1 MISTVRKRSILVHRH
16 KTSVSLEDAFWD
28 EVKAIA
34 RSRNM
39 TLSDLVSDIDRR
51 RERGNLSSAVRLFV
65 LETSQAKDD
74 MRTDPSDESDPA
86 RNDRTDDRPG
96 ARNAAGT

>member
-1 MISTVRKRSILVHRH
+1 MISTVRKRSVLVHGR

-39 TLSDLVSDIDRR
+39 SLSDFVSEI
-51 RERGNLSSAVRLFV
+51 ERTRSAGNMSSALRLVV
-65 LETSQAKDD
+65 LETVQA
-74 MRTDPSDESDPA
+74 RAGEH
-86 RNDRTDDRPG
+86 G
-96 ARNAAGT
+96 AS